1 MKCANRNSGR
11 YIVVNSEQPNG
22 LDLYINRGRDYVIKA
37 LALHDFLGERNR
49 ELTLNDIKFE
59 VNRVKAEVINTYDI
73 CKDIEYSVEKKSAD
87 TVDIHITKLLFDGI
101 ITEIDVYVT
110 VEVE

>member
-1 MKCANRNSGR
+1 MNTAFQIQITVHNWEGGSHTTTKP
-11 YIVVNSEQPNG
+11 I
-22 LDLYINRGRDYVIKA
+22 
-37 LALHDFLGERNR
+37 
-49 ELTLNDIKFE
+49 TLNDIKFE